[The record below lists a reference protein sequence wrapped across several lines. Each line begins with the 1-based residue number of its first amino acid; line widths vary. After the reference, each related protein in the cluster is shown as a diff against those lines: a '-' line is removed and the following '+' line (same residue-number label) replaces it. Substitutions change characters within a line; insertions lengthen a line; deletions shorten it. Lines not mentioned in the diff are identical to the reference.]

1 MNLSSKIESILF
13 VTNKP
18 ITIKKL
24 ANALG
29 IKEKDVE
36 KEMPAIMEGYNVPE
50 SGVHILKKGKEYQ
63 MMSSPE
69 NAKVVQEYLQ
79 DETTGELTRP
89 SLETL
94 AIIAYRGP
102 LTKPEIEQIRG
113 VNCSL
118 ILRNLMTRGLVE
130 MQEDDERKISLYSIT
145 FDFMRF
151 LGVSSMSELP
161 DYEKLRHHEF
171 VDKALEALAEQ
182 EPTESAEVEIAR
194 E

>member
-1 MNLSSKIESILF
+1 MTLSSKIESILF
-13 VTNKP
+13 VSNKP
-18 ITIKKL
+18 VTVKKL
-24 ANALG
+24 SQALG
-29 IKEKDVE
+29 VDEKKIE
-36 KEMPAIMEGYNVPE
+36 EEMPKIMDGYNIPE
-50 SGVHILKKGKEYQ
+50 SGVHVLKKGKEYQ

-69 NAKVVQEYLQ
+69 NAKVVQSYLQ

-102 LTKPEIEQIRG
+102 LSKPEIEQIRG

-118 ILRNLMTRGLVE
+118 ILRNLLTRGLVE
-130 MQEDDERKISLYSIT
+130 TQEDEERHMPVYSIT

-151 LGVSSMSELP
+151 LGISSMSKLP

-171 VDKALEALAEQ
+171 VDKALEAFE
-182 EPTESAEVEIAR
+182 ESGGDSGESEK

>member
-1 MNLSSKIESILF
+1 MKLAPKIESILF
-13 VTNKP
+13 VTSKP

-24 ANALG
+24 ASALG
-29 IKEKDVE
+29 VSEKEVE
-36 KEMPAIMEGYNVPE
+36 KEMPVIMEGYNVPE

-63 MMSSPE
+63 MMSSPD
-69 NAKVVQEYLQ
+69 NAQVVQEYLQ

-130 MQEDDERKISLYSIT
+130 VIEDEERGVPVYSIT

-151 LGVSSMSELP
+151 LGVSSLSELP
-161 DYEKLRHHEF
+161 EYDKLRHHEF
-171 VDKALEALAEQ
+171 VDKVLEALEEQ
-182 EPTESAEVEIAR
+182 EPEEGAAVNK
-194 E
+194 

>member
-1 MNLSSKIESILF
+1 MSLSSQIESILF

-18 ITIKKL
+18 ITATRL
-24 ANALG
+24 AQVLG
-29 IKEKDVE
+29 VDTEKIE
-36 KEMPAIMEGYNVPE
+36 EEIPKIMERYNSAE
-50 SGVHILKKGKEYQ
+50 SGVHVLKKGKEYQ
-63 MMSSPE
+63 MMSSPD
-69 NAKVVQEYLQ
+69 NAKVVQAYLQ

-118 ILRNLMTRGLVE
+118 ILRNLLTRGLIE
-130 MQEDDERKISLYSIT
+130 AQEDAERKSTVYSVT

-151 LGVSSMSELP
+151 LGISSMSGLP
-161 DYEKLRHHEF
+161 DYENLRHHEF
-171 VDKALEALAEQ
+171 VEKALEALQ
-182 EPTESAEVEIAR
+182 EEK
-194 E
+194 

>member
-1 MNLSSKIESILF
+1 MSLSSKIESILF

-18 ITIKKL
+18 ITVKKVSQV
-24 ANALG
+24 LG
-29 IKEKDVE
+29 VDEKKIE
-36 KEMPAIMEGYNVPE
+36 AEMPKIMEGYNVPE
-50 SGVHILKKGKEYQ
+50 SGVYILKKGKEYQ
-63 MMSSPE
+63 MMSSPD
-69 NAKVVQEYLQ
+69 NAKIVQAYLQ

-130 MQEDDERKISLYSIT
+130 TQEDEEKKMQVYSIT

-151 LGVSSMSELP
+151 LGISSMSKLP
-161 DYEKLRHHEF
+161 DYDKLRHHEF
-171 VDKALEALAEQ
+171 VEKALEALEDQ
-182 EPTESAEVEIAR
+182 KPEGGEEKR
-194 E
+194 G

>member
-1 MNLSSKIESILF
+1 MSLSSKIESILF

-24 ANALG
+24 SQILDLD
-29 IKEKDVE
+29 EKKIE
-36 KEMPAIMEGYNVPE
+36 EEMPRLMEKFNQPE
-50 SGVHILKKGKEYQ
+50 NGIFLLKKGREYQ
-63 MMSSPE
+63 LMTNPDNS
-69 NAKVVQEYLQ
+69 KLVQEYLQ
-79 DETTGELTRP
+79 DEATGELTRP

-102 LTKPEIEQIRG
+102 LTKPEIEQVRG

-130 MQEDDERKISLYSIT
+130 VREDADKHMPVYSIT

-151 LGVSSMSELP
+151 LGISSMSQLP

-171 VDKALEALAEQ
+171 VEKALEALED
-182 EPTESAEVEIAR
+182 EKESEEESTE
-194 E
+194 